1 MKSSSQDSDSS
12 SKREECIYLGEDGR
26 MHNAYIDQ
34 FKIIDS
40 FSLDLTPKPPKLE
53 EGTDINGN
61 WFARATMEFK
71 VAQPI
76 NPMFFGIDLASDGS
90 LSSISQ
96 ITPNNEDRTSEIMD
110 F

>member
-34 FKIIDS
+34 FKIIKDAKIESISPTTYENGVDS
-40 FSLDLTPKPPKLE
+40 K
-53 EGTDINGN
+53 GN
-61 WFARATMEFK
+61 WSARARFTVKRAEP
-71 VAQPI
+71 V
-76 NPMFFGIDLASDGS
+76 NPAVFGIDTGTGN
-90 LSSISQ
+90 SISRR
-96 ITPNNEDRTSEIMD
+96 NDEGRTSEIMD